1 MKRTIIA
8 LSALF
13 LLVTAVVLLGQQALT
28 AKGVAVPVVLAGNAL
43 LFVLSLLVYRLYS
56 GAMGQSRATG
66 FVRQVYAGFML
77 KFFVL
82 VAAAVSYFYF
92 AETVNKPA
100 VFICM
105 GLYLVY
111 NFLGTAQV
119 VKKPADQA
127 QAPSKKEA

>member
-13 LLVTAVVLLGQQALT
+13 LLVTAGVLLGQQALT

-82 VAAAVSYFYF
+82 VAAAVGYFYF

-119 VKKPADQA
+119 VKKPAE
-127 QAPSKKEA
+127 QAPPPKAQS